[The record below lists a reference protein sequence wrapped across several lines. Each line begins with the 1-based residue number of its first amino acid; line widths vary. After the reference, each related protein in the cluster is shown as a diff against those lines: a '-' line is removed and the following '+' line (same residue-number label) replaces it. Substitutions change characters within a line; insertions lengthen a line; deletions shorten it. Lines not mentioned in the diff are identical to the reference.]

1 MAVAE
6 NITGRLLVALVTVA
20 TSCAFV
26 LFGYN
31 NGVFSGIIVSP
42 WFLATFANPPAKT
55 LAIISAIY
63 NLGGFA
69 GSLIAF
75 FVGAK
80 LGRRRTTLGGIVV
93 CIVGALVQ
101 GVATRLGELIAGRV
115 VCGVGVGVMTSTV
128 GIWQAEITP
137 SRSRGAFLSI
147 QVGTLAGGLFLAQ
160 WINYGFHATTTR
172 VAFAFPVCFQLVFS
186 LVAGLLI
193 LFVLPESP
201 RWLLKQGRRVEAEA
215 VLARMLGSRG
225 SRADVA
231 QRLDAIEA
239 VLALEQQDGQ
249 GSVYRAL
256 FSMGPTQNGRRLLL
270 ACGVL
275 VMHQLGGSNSVTYYL
290 PTLTVT
296 FLGVSHVESLWIAG
310 LSSLASLL
318 FAIVPVLTID
328 RLGRRVFLWGGCA
341 FQALTF
347 VVVAVLLAE
356 EEKHPL
362 QKHTFGVAAVVFV
375 FLFYC
380 GYAMTWLAPSWVYP
394 TEVLPL
400 QIREK
405 GLALGNVLYWLFQ
418 FMIVEITPV
427 ALANI
432 QYRFYII
439 LAVFNFVG
447 GLLVF
452 FFLPET
458 KGLTLEEMD
467 FYFAKKYGFDVPE
480 GHPLDS
486 KVDHPETI
494 EHA

>member
-1 MAVAE
+1 MAIADS
-6 NITGRLLVALVTVA
+6 ITGRLLVGLVTVA

-42 WFLATFANPPAKT
+42 WFLETFDNPPAKK

-75 FVGAK
+75 FVGAP
-80 LGRRRTTLGGIVV
+80 LGRRRTTLGGIVI
-93 CIVGALVQ
+93 CIVGGIVQ

-115 VCGVGVGVMTSTV
+115 VCGVGVGLMTSTV

-160 WINYGFHATTTR
+160 WINYGFHATSTR
-172 VAFAFPVCFQLVFS
+172 IAFAFPVCFQLVFALIAAA
-186 LVAGLLI
+186 LV

-201 RWLLKQGRRVEAEA
+201 RWLVKQGRRDEAA
-215 VLARMLGSRG
+215 GVITRLLGSKGTR
-225 SRADVA
+225 DEVNE
-231 QRLDAIEA
+231 RLAAIDA
-239 VLALEQQDGQ
+239 VVALEKES
-249 GSVYRAL
+249 GSNRYAAL
-256 FSMGPTQNGRRLLL
+256 FTMGPAQNFRRLAM

-275 VMHQLGGSNSVTYYL
+275 IMHQLGGSNSVTYYL

-310 LSSLASLL
+310 LSSLASLI
-318 FAIVPVLTID
+318 FALVPVLTID
-328 RLGRRVFLWGGCA
+328 RLGRRIFLWGGCI
-341 FQALTF
+341 FQAIML
-347 VVVAVLLAE
+347 VIVAILLAE
-356 EEKHPL
+356 EDKHPAE
-362 QKHTFGVAAVVFV
+362 KHTFGVAAVVFV
-375 FLFYC
+375 FVFYC
-380 GYAMTWLAPSWVYP
+380 IYAATWLAPSWVYP

-400 QIREK
+400 QIRET
-405 GLALGNVLYWLFQ
+405 GLAFGNVLYWLFQ

-432 QYRFYII
+432 GYKFYIV
-439 LAVFNFVG
+439 LAVFNVMGFVC
-447 GLLVF
+447 VY

-467 FYFAKKYGFDVPE
+467 YYFAQKYGFDVVAPRVE
-480 GHPLDS
+480 DT
-486 KVDHPETI
+486 KEEAVV

>member
-1 MAVAE
+1 MALKDR
-6 NITGRLLVALVTVA
+6 IRGRLLVALVTVA
-20 TSCAFV
+20 TSCAFL

-42 WFLATFANPPAKT
+42 WFLATFDNPASKK

-80 LGRRRTTLGGIVV
+80 LGRRRTTLSGIAI
-93 CIVGALVQ
+93 CIVGGIVQ
-101 GVATRLGELIAGRV
+101 GVATQLGELIAGRV

-160 WINYGFHATTTR
+160 WINYGFHATAIR
-172 VAFAFPVCFQLVFS
+172 VAYVFPVCFQLIFPT
-186 LVAGLLI
+186 VAALLI
-193 LFVLPESP
+193 LVLPESP
-201 RWLLKQGRRVEAEA
+201 RWLMKQGRREEAEA
-215 VLARMLGSRG
+215 VLTRMLGSRG
-225 SRADVA
+225 TPADVA
-231 QRLDAIEA
+231 QRLASIEE
-239 VLALEQQDGQ
+239 VVTLEQQSGENP
-249 GSVYRAL
+249 YRAL
-256 FSMGPTQNGRRLLL
+256 FTMGPAQNGRRLML

-275 VMHQLGGSNSVTYYL
+275 IMHQLGGSNSVTYYL

-310 LSSLASLL
+310 LSSLASVI

-341 FQALTF
+341 FQAVMF
-347 VVVAVLLAE
+347 IIVAVLLAE

-362 QKHTFGVAAVVFV
+362 EKHTFGVAAVVFV

-418 FMIVEITPV
+418 FMIVEITPI
-427 ALANI
+427 ALTNI

-439 LAVFNFVG
+439 LAIFNVCG
-447 GLLVF
+447 CVLVF

-480 GHPLDS
+480 GHQLDS
-486 KVDHPETI
+486 KVVEQPETV